1 MDHHTLN
8 VDYADTSTVGG
19 NHGGNQQQ
27 NSGHGYNNQHGG
39 RRDYDNRIVHHQQQ
53 QQQQH
58 QRPSHFPSS
67 PTDTM
72 IVRNLDLNSTED
84 SIRTAFDYI
93 TKKTI
98 VDIRLAKD
106 RMV

>member
-39 RRDYDNRIVHHQQQ
+39 RRDYDNRIVHHQQ